1 MVTKKKTTKK
11 SPGKRA
17 RSPKGEKTTPSPVAE
32 VPTVTEETPTLPA
45 DIAPT
50 KPPANLA
57 GQEAREDARRL
68 RRERR
73 ERDAASSAV
82 AGGEESSSAR
92 PVPSAVAS
100 IDKARRDKKERGEP
114 TTVVE
119 PPKDPVYIEIDEL
132 NSYKLLHLND
142 KKVNATAK
150 VKDPLVKSMQQR
162 LDGEIAQLQSKCQA
176 ELLIQIAVALEKS
189 EAFNAAN
196 KEHIMAVNAVIEA
209 MGPKLDEGFA
219 VTVLEPEKQ
228 RVRTDYNPAQVG
240 KLLDV
245 PG

>member
-1 MVTKKKTTKK
+1 MATKKKTTKK
-11 SPGKRA
+11 KTAAKKPRV
-17 RSPKGEKTTPSPVAE
+17 PKEEKTPEPAVAAVPDPPVD
-32 VPTVTEETPTLPA
+32 V
-45 DIAPT
+45 APT
-50 KPPANLA
+50 KPPADLEAN
-57 GQEAREDARRL
+57 QAREDARRL

-73 ERDAASSAV
+73 ARDAATQ
-82 AGGEESSSAR
+82 
-92 PVPSAVAS
+92 AVAS
-100 IDKARRDKKERGEP
+100 GEKETVPARPPPASVASLDQARRDKKERVAP

-150 VKDPLVKSMQQR
+150 VKDPLVKSMQTR
-162 LDGEIAQLQSKCQA
+162 LDGEIAQLQAKCQA
-176 ELLIQIAVALEKS
+176 ELRTQIAEALQKDKD
-189 EAFNAAN
+189 FNAAN
-196 KEHIMAVNAVIEA
+196 KEHIMAVNTVIEA
-209 MGPKLDEGFA
+209 MGPQLDEGFA